1 MCHIDALILFLIINL
16 DQNHVIMSVVK
27 QVFKN
32 SSGILCVFPS
42 VAMKCLALRRPPVTS
57 NTFPLN
63 CAANYLNKI
72 EIDVELQQTYRS
84 ICIAKQV
91 IISLLLPAVW
101 MNEGLRWYGEHF
113 TNFNLIH
120 NTFTGKFPAVCVV
133 HNVWSK
139 HIAYKSTR
147 RCDHKLIQC
156 KRERMS
162 VWVGLADT
170 RSTGLRVDEFH
181 SSRQLTQRF
190 RMAKT
195 VKLQFRFSLKL
206 ISVDRECRSRI
217 LFLALCLCVFFF
229 G

>member
-1 MCHIDALILFLIINL
+1 MRSIEVLI
-16 DQNHVIMSVVK
+16 MPVVK
-27 QVFKN
+27 QVFTN
-32 SSGILCVFPS
+32 SSCILCVSPGA
-42 VAMKCLALRRPPVTS
+42 AMKCLALRWPPVTS

-63 CAANYLNKI
+63 CIANYLNKI

-84 ICIAKQV
+84 IYIAKQV

-101 MNEGLRWYGEHF
+101 MNEGLSYGEHS
-113 TNFNLIH
+113 TNFNWIH
-120 NTFTGKFPAVCVV
+120 NTFTGKFPDVCVI
-133 HNVWSK
+133 HDVWSK

-147 RCDHKLIQC
+147 RYDHKLIHC
-156 KRERMS
+156 KHERMS
-162 VWVGLADT
+162 VWVRFADT

-190 RMAKT
+190 RMGKT
-195 VKLQFRFSLKL
+195 VKLQFRLSHKL

-217 LFLALCLCVFFF
+217 LFLALCLCNFFF